1 MVNGWLSNR
10 GIQLRSG
17 TRQEF
22 RFSQLFESLDDPL
35 RRDLQLPL
43 QNWPLDAL
51 KSLGAMLKKVEKNLL
66 DIGVVCRYSDT
77 PGRDGLRFVR
87 ILLRVWLHVFRN

>member
-1 MVNGWLSNR
+1 
-10 GIQLRSG
+10 
-17 TRQEF
+17 
-22 RFSQLFESLDDPL
+22 
-35 RRDLQLPL
+35 
-43 QNWPLDAL
+43 
-51 KSLGAMLKKVEKNLL
+51 MLKKVEKNLL